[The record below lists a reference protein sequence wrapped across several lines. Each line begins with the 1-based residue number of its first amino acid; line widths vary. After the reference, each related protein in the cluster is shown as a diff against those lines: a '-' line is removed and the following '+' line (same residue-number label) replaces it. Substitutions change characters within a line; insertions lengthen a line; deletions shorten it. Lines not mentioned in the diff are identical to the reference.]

1 MIATIAGQLLPLL
14 SVALIGVALVLL
26 IEGLIYALFAESVK
40 RLLMQMVD
48 IPTTTLRS
56 GGLVAAA
63 SGLGLMWLLRQ

>member
-1 MIATIAGQLLPLL
+1 MIAAIAGQLLPLL